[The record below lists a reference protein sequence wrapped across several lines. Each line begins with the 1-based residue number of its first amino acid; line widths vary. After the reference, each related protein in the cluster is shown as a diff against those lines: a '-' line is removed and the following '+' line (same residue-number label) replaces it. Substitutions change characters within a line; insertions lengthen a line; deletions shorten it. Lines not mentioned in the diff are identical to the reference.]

1 MTESRVPS
9 AQKMDWEA
17 LAGSI
22 ADGEAILVLGP
33 NAIPFYAAVEREKNS
48 DESFNSLSNRCII
61 EQLGS
66 RISHYYERDNLFLFQ
81 DAAAKRDAMKIVRTV
96 SRDER
101 WLPDIELVRQI
112 VGIPFSVVLN
122 INPDKVIY
130 DAFVRLYREPQFD
143 YFTAKD
149 KPTPPR
155 LDYPDGYN
163 KPLVYNLCG
172 SVQDK
177 LDSIILDYHDLFELV
192 KNMLADN
199 GVSEHLTRKLQEADR
214 FIILGLELELWYFQ
228 LFIHYLNKIDN
239 NPFNNPKENYPIF
252 SRVSDVSR
260 VFIMKQ
266 FKIQHI
272 APTRHEFELLYRACE
287 QKGILRKLHQPGS
300 PLEEQSRILT
310 VQGRYEEAF
319 ALLEGNLNDIE
330 RKTALPHLRS
340 RYNAWLQAQKDG
352 RSDPRDLDI
361 EINRIRYVLLTL
373 ANQLNAP

>member
-1 MTESRVPS
+1 
-9 AQKMDWEA
+9 MDWEA
-17 LAGSI
+17 LADSI

-33 NAIPFYAAVEREKNS
+33 NAIPFYAAGEREKNK
-48 DESFNSLSNRCII
+48 DESFNSLSNRNII
-61 EQLGS
+61 EQLGD

-81 DAAAKRDAMKIVRTV
+81 DAAAKRDAMKIVRNV
-96 SRDER
+96 SRDES

-112 VGIPFSVVLN
+112 VAIPFSVVLN

-130 DAFVRLYREPQFD
+130 DAFARLYREPQFD
-143 YFTAKD
+143 YFTTRD
-149 KPTPPR
+149 KPNPPKM
-155 LDYPDGYN
+155 DYPDGYN

-177 LDSIILDYHDLFELV
+177 LDSIILDYYDLFELV

-214 FIILGLELELWYFQ
+214 FVMLGLELELWYFQ

-287 QKGILRKLHQPGS
+287 KKGILRNLRQPGS
-300 PLEEQSRILT
+300 PIEEQVRSLT
-310 VQGRYEEAF
+310 VQGKYEEAF
-319 ALLEGNLNDIE
+319 ALLEGSLDEME
-330 RKTALPHLRS
+330 RKTGLPHLRS
-340 RYNAWLQAQKDG
+340 RYHAWLQAQKDG
-352 RSDPRDLDI
+352 CADPHGQEV

-373 ANQLNAP
+373 ANQLNRS